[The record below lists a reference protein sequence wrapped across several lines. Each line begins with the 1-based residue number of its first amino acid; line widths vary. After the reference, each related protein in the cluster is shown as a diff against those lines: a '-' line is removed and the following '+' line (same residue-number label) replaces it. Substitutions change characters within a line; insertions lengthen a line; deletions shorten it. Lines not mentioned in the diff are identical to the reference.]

1 MNISHSFSD
10 HKAFKHQG
18 KAFIY
23 LSFLICVAARVDRQV
38 LENRSVNVQEAQ
50 GVLHCIL
57 CFMNSLII

>member
-18 KAFIY
+18 KVFIY
-23 LSFLICVAARVDRQV
+23 LGFLICVAACVHRQV
-38 LENRSVNVQEAQ
+38 LENRAVNVQEAQ
-50 GVLHCIL
+50 GILYCIL